1 MYPDDGYP
9 QHGGPPGGMHD
20 GGLGPDDEPFST
32 LEIRLMRQV
41 SGFGFRIIGG
51 REEGSQ
57 ATVGA
62 IVAGGAADVD
72 GRLLIGDEITHINHH
87 SVMDAS
93 HRDVISLMGQA
104 AALGEVTL
112 KIRRK
117 MPMPETLSPTSG
129 VTGGGFGMGGGG
141 GGMENEFDR
150 LPKQDLSAGGGKGGP
165 GGTVEADGD
174 QQGGIPQGVREVTV
188 DRPNMQTSCGFV
200 RQSNTLRPG
209 CMICESLWGRGHFG
223 GVVVRSSGCTIGLS
237 GTIRLVE

>member
-9 QHGGPPGGMHD
+9 AQQGGSGGHYPGAPSSGGGGGPPLPPGG
-20 GGLGPDDEPFST
+20 DEPFTT

-112 KIRRK
+112 GIRRK

-129 VTGGGFGMGGGG
+129 VAGSGFGMLGVASTGD
-141 GGMENEFDR
+141 FDH
-150 LPKQDLSAGGGKGGP
+150 LAKQDLGGAGAATDGGGQGL
-165 GGTVEADGD
+165 
-174 QQGGIPQGVREVTV
+174 QQGGGIPQGVREVTV
-188 DRPNMQTSCGFV
+188 ERPNMQTSFGFV
-200 RQSNTLRPG
+200 LQSNTLRPG
-209 CMICESLWGRGHFG
+209 CMICES
-223 GVVVRSSGCTIGLS
+223 
-237 GTIRLVE
+237 